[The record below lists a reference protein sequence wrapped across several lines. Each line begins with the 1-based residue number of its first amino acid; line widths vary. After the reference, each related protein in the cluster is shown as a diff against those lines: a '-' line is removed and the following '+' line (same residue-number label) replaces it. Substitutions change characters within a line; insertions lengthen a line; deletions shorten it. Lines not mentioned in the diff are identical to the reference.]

1 MVEGTDARGP
11 DSTDPVSS
19 DNSSGGRGNDEAA
32 GGRSFWRVVAKE
44 ARHVLFVL
52 AWVFLLNRAFGTFVV
67 EGASMEPTLT
77 NRALLIVDTVFT
89 TLRPFHR
96 GDVVVFRYPRNPA
109 VEYVKR
115 VIALPGETVMVAHGY
130 VFVDGRVLDEPYLRE
145 PVRYFWGPA
154 TVPTGSVFVLGDN
167 RNSSSDSHV
176 WGPLPVDLVVGR
188 AWLTLRPFSLVAHGP
203 GGLQAPVS

>member
-1 MVEGTDARGP
+1 M
-11 DSTDPVSS
+11 
-19 DNSSGGRGNDEAA
+19 SSGSAEGQAGIAGRTRGA
-32 GGRSFWRVVAKE
+32 SFWRVVVAE

-52 AWVFLLNRAFGTFVV
+52 VWVVLLNRAFGTFVV
-67 EGASMEPTLT
+67 EGASMEPTLA

-96 GDVVVFRYPRNPA
+96 GDVVVFRYPRNPN

-130 VFVDGRVLDEPYLRE
+130 VFVDGSPLEEPYLRE

-154 TVPTGSVFVLGDN
+154 KVPDGSVFVLGDN

-188 AWLTLRPFSLVAHGP
+188 AWVTLRPFSILAAGLVSP
-203 GGLQAPVS
+203 PSVE

>member
-1 MVEGTDARGP
+1 M
-11 DSTDPVSS
+11 
-19 DNSSGGRGNDEAA
+19 SSGSAEGEVGLARRTA
-32 GGRSFWRVVAKE
+32 GASFWRVVVAE

-52 AWVFLLNRAFGTFVV
+52 VWVVLLNRAFGTFVV
-67 EGASMEPTLT
+67 EGASMEPTLA

-96 GDVVVFRYPRNPA
+96 GDVVVFRYPRNPT

-130 VFVDGRVLDEPYLRE
+130 VFVDGSPLDEPYLRE

-154 TVPTGSVFVLGDN
+154 KVPDGSVFVLGDN

-188 AWLTLRPFSLVAHGP
+188 AWVTLRPFSILAAGS
-203 GGLQAPVS
+203 VSLPSAE

>member
-1 MVEGTDARGP
+1 MSSGSAEGQAGIAKRARG
-11 DSTDPVSS
+11 
-19 DNSSGGRGNDEAA
+19 A
-32 GGRSFWRVVAKE
+32 SFWRVVVAE

-52 AWVFLLNRAFGTFVV
+52 VWVVLLNRAFGTFVV
-67 EGASMEPTLT
+67 EGASMEPTLA

-96 GDVVVFRYPRNPA
+96 GDVVVFRYPRNPT

-130 VFVDGRVLDEPYLRE
+130 VFVDGSPLDEPYLRE

-154 TVPTGSVFVLGDN
+154 KVPDGSVFVLGDN

-188 AWLTLRPFSLVAHGP
+188 AWVTLRPFSILAAGS
-203 GGLQAPVS
+203 VSLPSAE

>member
-1 MVEGTDARGP
+1 M
-11 DSTDPVSS
+11 
-19 DNSSGGRGNDEAA
+19 SSGSAEGEAGLVGRTRGA
-32 GGRSFWRVVAKE
+32 SFWRVVVAE

-52 AWVFLLNRAFGTFVV
+52 VWVVLLNRAFGTFVV
-67 EGASMEPTLT
+67 EGASMEPTLA

-96 GDVVVFRYPRNPA
+96 GDVVVFRYPRNPT

-130 VFVDGRVLDEPYLRE
+130 VFVDGSPLDEPYLRE

-154 TVPTGSVFVLGDN
+154 KVPDGSVFVLGDN

-188 AWLTLRPFSLVAHGP
+188 AWVTLRPFSILAAGS
-203 GGLQAPVS
+203 VSLPSAE

>member
-1 MVEGTDARGP
+1 MSTSNGDVAPQIEGRARG
-11 DSTDPVSS
+11 
-19 DNSSGGRGNDEAA
+19 A
-32 GGRSFWRVVAKE
+32 SFWRVIAIE

-52 AWVFLLNRAFGTFVV
+52 IWVSFLSRAVGTFVV

-89 TLRPFHR
+89 SLRPFHR
-96 GDVVVFRYPRNPA
+96 GDVVVFRYPRNPK

-115 VIALPGETVMVAHGY
+115 VIALPGETIMVAHGY
-130 VFVDGRVLDEPYLRE
+130 VFVNGRPLDEPYLRE

-154 TVPTGSVFVLGDN
+154 RVPDGSVFVLGDN

-176 WGPLPVDLVVGR
+176 WGPLPVDFVVGR
-188 AWLTLRPFSLVAHGP
+188 AWLSLRPFSVLAYSSANFTF
-203 GGLQAPVS
+203 LN